1 MRLLFT
7 CLPGHGHFLPMLP
20 LAQATVEAGHEV
32 AFATAADFCPRIE
45 QAGFSTF
52 PAGLSLSAQLD
63 EAGRR
68 YPEANLPP
76 GKHRFETF
84 VPQMLAGVAAPPR
97 MAELAPV
104 IDEWQPHL
112 LVHDET
118 ELAGPLAAAHA
129 GVPWADH
136 SVGILRPLA
145 MAELAGRT
153 LAPLAE
159 QWGVDLGRF
168 AGLFR
173 YLYLDVCP
181 PRLQRDEIGQIRVSH
196 ALRNLGTETGPTDTL
211 PPVLASLPSQP
222 TVYVSLGTIFN
233 RASDLFRIIL
243 EGMVGEPV
251 NVVVTVGPDNDPA
264 ALGPQPDNVRVERY
278 VPQALLL
285 PHCHAVVNQGGTA
298 ILDILGAGLPILVLP
313 QGANQFHNAEAL
325 VNSGVARALLPGE
338 VTPAA
343 VRDGLHALLSET
355 RHRQAASAI
364 AAELAAMP
372 GPELVVGLL
381 ERLARDRAPLAR
393 P

>member
-1 MRLLFT
+1 
-7 CLPGHGHFLPMLP
+7 MLP